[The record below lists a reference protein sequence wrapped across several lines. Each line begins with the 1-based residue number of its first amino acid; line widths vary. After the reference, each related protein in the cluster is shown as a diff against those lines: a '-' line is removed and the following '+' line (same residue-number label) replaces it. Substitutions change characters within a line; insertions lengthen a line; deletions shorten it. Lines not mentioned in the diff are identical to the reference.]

1 MKIRLTEN
9 QFKRL
14 VKRIA
19 KKVINET
26 RLDYDEDN
34 FSGTQSRG
42 ARYDI
47 CSDGDCIYHD
57 VPEEVVDRLADEVER
72 KYGSVD
78 VQEIGG
84 DEGYDDEG
92 YDDVEYDDE
101 EYDEDL

>member
-19 KKVINET
+19 NRAINET

-42 ARYDI
+42 TRYDI

-84 DEGYDDEG
+84 DEEYDNEG

-101 EYDEDL
+101 EYDEDF